1 MQWLKANKISL
12 NPTKSEI
19 VIFRPKHKNITK
31 HMNLRISDQRVH
43 LSSKV
48 RYLGVVLQEN
58 LEWEQHL
65 NTLTPKLN
73 SIWIARKNSTL
84 CSQILTQN
92 YLLLSF

>member
-1 MQWLKANKISL
+1 
-12 NPTKSEI
+12 
-19 VIFRPKHKNITK
+19 
-31 HMNLRISDQRVH
+31 MNLRISDQRVH

-65 NTLTPKLN
+65 NTLTPKLT
-73 SIWIARKNSTL
+73 SISIARKNSTL